1 MRSACCA
8 RKVHRI
14 HSHLSSQTHK
24 KHHVRLLSQL
34 TSEEAGRRANQ
45 LAQQESS
52 SSPTTHNHLNT
63 LLAHAGMES
72 SMQNAPMSPPLH
84 LATTH
89 TRPADGVYLAEDSK
103 YGRMDNATRLL
114 LEKTVYQLESL
125 GLSSNLDSDADA
137 EDSTTLPPSFAFS
150 SGMMAVTALILAHT
164 GPITVILPDDVY
176 HGVPTVLNNVFVP
189 RHNVTIAKVD
199 MMDTDNVIAVVEETP
214 QENDV
219 IVWMETPSNPL
230 CKVLDIAAIC
240 QQLEPIKQSRS
251 NITTV
256 VDGTMVSPIITRPLE
271 LGADVSMHSGTKYL
285 AGHSDALLGVLTTSP
300 QTQRG
305 QELAPILRSVLV
317 DTGGVA
323 SAMDSWLT
331 LRGLRTLHVRV
342 ERQSQTA
349 MAVAQF
355 LDQHES
361 VSAVHYP
368 GLSSHPNHS
377 VAKKQM
383 MNGMF
388 GGVLSL
394 EMNDQVEATA
404 LAAALQTIQRATSLG
419 GTETLIEHRA
429 SIEPPGRV
437 TSPQGLLRMS
447 CGLEEQADIIRDLDR
462 AIAIA
467 KQVTSG

>member
-1 MRSACCA
+1 
-8 RKVHRI
+8 
-14 HSHLSSQTHK
+14 
-24 KHHVRLLSQL
+24 
-34 TSEEAGRRANQ
+34 
-45 LAQQESS
+45 
-52 SSPTTHNHLNT
+52 
-63 LLAHAGMES
+63 
-72 SMQNAPMSPPLH
+72 
-84 LATTH
+84 
-89 TRPADGVYLAEDSK
+89 
-103 YGRMDNATRLL
+103 
-114 LEKTVYQLESL
+114 
-125 GLSSNLDSDADA
+125 
-137 EDSTTLPPSFAFS
+137 
-150 SGMMAVTALILAHT
+150 
-164 GPITVILPDDVY
+164 
-176 HGVPTVLNNVFVP
+176 
-189 RHNVTIAKVD
+189 
-199 MMDTDNVIAVVEETP
+199 
-214 QENDV
+214 
-219 IVWMETPSNPL
+219 
-230 CKVLDIAAIC
+230 
-240 QQLEPIKQSRS
+240 
-251 NITTV
+251 
-256 VDGTMVSPIITRPLE
+256 
-271 LGADVSMHSGTKYL
+271 MHSGTKYL